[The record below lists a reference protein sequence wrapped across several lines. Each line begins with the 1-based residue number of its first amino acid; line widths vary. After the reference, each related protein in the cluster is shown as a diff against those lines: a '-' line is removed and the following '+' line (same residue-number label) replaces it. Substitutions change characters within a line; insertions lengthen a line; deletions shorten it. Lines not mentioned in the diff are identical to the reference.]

1 MNQSRSDLGTIT
13 SFVETLIRSDQYRDQ
28 ICYIHTIPPRQAIY
42 GELSKPLSPE
52 INQVLERSGI
62 KSLYSHQALAIDLV
76 LDGRNVGIVTSTAS
90 GKTLCY
96 NIPVLE
102 SIIADQSSCALYIF
116 PTKALAQDQL
126 RVLTGL
132 CSFSEGLKRSL
143 KAGTYDGDTPADTR
157 RKLRSQANIILTNPD
172 MLHQAI
178 LPYHSRWSRF
188 FTNLKYVVIDEMHT
202 YRGIFGSNVANVIRR
217 LRRIAN
223 HYSSKPVFILCS
235 ATIANPHELATGLIG
250 QECQIVS
257 EDGSPQGSKVF
268 LLWNP
273 PIIDRATMQRKS
285 SNVMAHELMTKLVKD
300 GIQTIAFT
308 KARIVAEL
316 ILRYVRESLS
326 KEKPDLVDKVRAYR
340 AGYLPQERRQIERDL
355 ASGEIL
361 GVASTNALELGI
373 DIGSL
378 DASLI
383 VGFPGTI
390 ASVWQQAG
398 RAGRKTSESLVIFIA
413 YNDPIDQYLIRNPKY
428 LLERSPENAVIDPCN
443 PYILAGHLCCAA
455 FELPLTE
462 ADGHYF
468 GSTAWTITKVLE
480 EARRVKVISGNAYWA
495 STDFPAAQINLRTIS
510 DDTYTIVDR
519 TEKEKVIG
527 VVDAISAPEL
537 VYPQGVYIHD
547 GETYVV
553 RELDIEA
560 KVAYVER
567 KQVDYYTQP
576 ILDSSIRV
584 MGQKRSAGWKKL
596 RIFYGDATV
605 TWKTTAFKKIQF
617 YNLDSIGYG
626 SVDIPSQ
633 SLETVSI
640 WMYPTDDVIDLLKK
654 MGRNPVEGLVGLK
667 NILINLM
674 PLYVMCDRQDVGGI
688 VESSNLGRPAIFL
701 YDRFRGGLGLCEK
714 AFALIPDL
722 VVGALDLLEQCPCDQ
737 GCPSCVGLP
746 VLRPPQHQ
754 DPDPGQGYPIP
765 NKVTTSILI
774 KSIADV

>member
-1 MNQSRSDLGTIT
+1 MNQSKSAVNSIT
-13 SFVETLIRSDQYRDQ
+13 SFVEKLINSEKYRDQ
-28 ICYIHTIPPRQAIY
+28 ICYIHKTPFRQPCFCNP
-42 GELSKPLSPE
+42 SRPLSSE
-52 INQVLERSGI
+52 VLKILEGSGI
-62 KSLYSHQALAIDLV
+62 HSLYSHQAKAIDLV
-76 LDGRNVGIVTSTAS
+76 FDNQNVGVVTSTAS
-90 GKTLCY
+90 GKTFCY

-102 SIIADQSSCALYIF
+102 SLISDPSSCALYVF

-126 RVLTGL
+126 RVLNSIL
-132 CSFSEGLKRSL
+132 SLSEKPGNLV
-143 KAGTYDGDTPADTR
+143 KAGTYDGDTPADMR
-157 RKLRSQANIILTNPD
+157 RRLRSEANIILTNPD
-172 MLHQAI
+172 MLHRAI

-188 FTNLKYVVIDEMHT
+188 FTNLRYVVIDEMHT

-217 LRRIAN
+217 LRRIAS

-235 ATIANPHELATGLIG
+235 ATIANPEELARDLIG
-250 QECQIVS
+250 EGCEIVS
-257 EDGSPQGSKVF
+257 EDGSPHGSKIF

-285 SNVMAHELMTKLVKD
+285 SNVMAHELMTNLITE

-308 KARIVAEL
+308 RARIVAEL

-326 KEKPDLVDKVRAYR
+326 NKKPDLVERVKAYR
-340 AGYLPQERRQIERDL
+340 AGYLPQERRKIEKDL
-355 ASGEIL
+355 AAGEIV

-373 DIGSL
+373 DIGGL

-398 RAGRKTSESLVIFIA
+398 RAGRKSSESLVILIA
-413 YNDPIDQYLIRNPKY
+413 YNDPIDQYLIRNPRY
-428 LLERSPENAVIDPCN
+428 IFERSPENAVVDPEN
-443 PYILAGHLCCAA
+443 PYILAGHLSCAA

-462 ADGHYF
+462 DDNKYF
-468 GSTAWTITKVLE
+468 GSTAWTIVHVLE
-480 EARRVKVISGNAYWA
+480 EARRVKLISDAAYWA
-495 STDFPAAQINLRTIS
+495 SNDFPAAQINLRTIS
-510 DDTYTIVDR
+510 DDTFTIVDR
-519 TEKEKVIG
+519 TEKERVIG
-527 VVDAISAPEL
+527 VVDAVSAPEL
-537 VYPQGVYIHD
+537 VYPQAIYMHD
-547 GETYVV
+547 GDTYVV
-553 RELDIEA
+553 RELDMQA
-560 KVAYVER
+560 RVAYVAREE
-567 KQVDYYTQP
+567 VDYYTQP

-584 MGQKRSAGWKKL
+584 MGEKRFLTWKRM
-596 RIFYGDATV
+596 RIYYGDATV
-605 TWKTTAFKKIQF
+605 TWRTTAFKKIQF

-633 SLETVSI
+633 VLETVSL
-640 WMYPTDDVIDLLKK
+640 WMHPTDEVIDKIRRD
-654 MGRNPVEGLVGLK
+654 GRNPIEGMIGLK
-667 NILINLM
+667 NVLINLM

-688 VESSNLGRPAIFL
+688 VESSNLGHPAIFL

-722 VVGALDLLEQCPCDQ
+722 LVGALDLIEECRCDR

-765 NKVTTSILI
+765 DKITTRILI
-774 KSIADV
+774 KSTIDV

>member
-1 MNQSRSDLGTIT
+1 MNQSRSDLNSIIA
-13 SFVETLIRSDQYRDQ
+13 FVESLIHSPKYRDQ
-28 ICYIHTIPPRQAIY
+28 ICYSYQIPPRKACF
-42 GELSKPLSPE
+42 LNPSRPLSPE
-52 INQVLERSGI
+52 ICELLEKSGI
-62 KSLYSHQALAIDLV
+62 QSLYSHQAKAIDLV
-76 LDGRNVGIVTSTAS
+76 FERQNVGIVTSTAS

-102 SIIADQSSCALYIF
+102 SIVSDPSSCAFYIF

-126 RVLTGL
+126 RVLNTYSCL
-132 CSFSEGLKRSL
+132 SEKIGRVVR
-143 KAGTYDGDTPADTR
+143 AGTYDGDTPADAR
-157 RKLRSQANIILTNPD
+157 RKLRAEANIILTNPD

-188 FTNLKYVVIDEMHT
+188 FSNLKYVVIDEMHT

-217 LRRIAN
+217 LKRIAN

-235 ATIANPHELATGLIG
+235 ATIANPDELAADLIG
-250 QECQIVS
+250 EQCEIIS
-257 EDGSPQGSKVF
+257 EDGSPRGSKIF

-285 SNVMAHELMTKLVKD
+285 SNVMAHEIMTELIKQ

-308 KARIVAEL
+308 RARIVAEL
-316 ILRYVRESLS
+316 ILRYVRESLLR
-326 KEKPDLVDKVRAYR
+326 ENPDLVEKIRAYR
-340 AGYLPQERRQIERDL
+340 AGYLPHERRQIERDL
-355 ASGEIL
+355 ASGRIL

-373 DIGSL
+373 DIGGL

-398 RAGRKTSESLVIFIA
+398 RAGRKSSESLVIFIA
-413 YNDPIDQYLIRNPKY
+413 YNDPIDQYLIRNPRY
-428 LLERSPENAVIDPCN
+428 IFDRSPENAVIDPEN
-443 PYILAGHLCCAA
+443 PYILAGHLSCAA
-455 FELPLTE
+455 FELPLSE
-462 ADGHYF
+462 DDSIYF
-468 GSTAWTITKVLE
+468 GPSAWTIARVLE
-480 EARRVKVISGNAYWA
+480 EAKRVKMISGSAYWA

-510 DDTYTIVDR
+510 DDTFTIVDQ
-519 TEKEKVIG
+519 TEKQRVIG

-547 GETYVV
+547 GETYLV
-553 RELDIEA
+553 RELDMQA
-560 KVAYVER
+560 KVAYVEK

-576 ILDSSIRV
+576 IIDSSIRV
-584 MGQKRSAGWKKL
+584 TAERRSSAWKRT
-596 RIFYGDATV
+596 RIYYGDATV

-626 SVDIPSQ
+626 SVEIPSQ
-633 SLETVSI
+633 SLETVSL
-640 WMYPTDDVIDLLKK
+640 WMHPTDEVVDLLRRAG
-654 MGRNPVEGLVGLK
+654 MNHVEGLVGLK

-722 VVGALDLLEQCPCDQ
+722 LKGALDLVEECQCEQ
-737 GCPSCVGLP
+737 GCPSCVGLA

-765 NKVTTSILI
+765 NKMTTRILI
-774 KSIADV
+774 KSMIDV